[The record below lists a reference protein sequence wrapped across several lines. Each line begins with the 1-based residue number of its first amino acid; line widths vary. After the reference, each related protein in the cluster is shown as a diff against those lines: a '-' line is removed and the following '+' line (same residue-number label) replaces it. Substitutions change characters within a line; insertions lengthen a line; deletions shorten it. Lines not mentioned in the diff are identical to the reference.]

1 MIICRCVTSP
11 LESLPSDLA
20 AAHAMLLAERAARLE
35 AEAEAANAKADLSS
49 TEALISYL
57 KLEIEKLRRQ
67 PFMATAPSAR
77 RGFWSRWS
85 FSSKI
90 WKWPRLRTKS
100 VAEKAADRAQTVR
113 WRWRRS
119 SALTRC
125 SISSVASTGLPPT
138 NVW

>member
-1 MIICRCVTSP
+1 
-11 LESLPSDLA
+11 
-20 AAHAMLLAERAARLE
+20 MLLAERAARLE

-67 PFMATAPSAR
+67 LYGSRSSAR

-90 WKWPRLRTKS
+90 WKWPRLRTSWLPK
-100 VAEKAADRAQTVR
+100 RLRTVLR
-113 WRWRRS
+113 RYNRS
-119 SALTRC
+119 SAGDRRVSRSP
-125 SISSVASTGLPPT
+125 SICRASPP
-138 NVW
+138 